1 MPGVRIGQIL
11 PMGLPGE
18 MRVVE
23 DVPTHFADLVVA
35 NAPRSIGLSG
45 GDTARRCYERLA
57 ARPFDW
63 SDIEVFFSDERFVPP
78 EHAESNEGMARA
90 VLLDA
95 VHPKVI
101 HSMYWPG
108 PIEAAA
114 DAYHA
119 LVRDSPPI
127 DLLHLGLGPD
137 GHTASLFPGSPALA
151 VDDRF
156 VVATES
162 AQHPHTR
169 LTFTVPAI
177 ARSPLVVVTVSGAE
191 KRDALA
197 RIRAGEDLPAARIS
211 AKRVLWLADEGA
223 AG

>member
-1 MPGVRIGQIL
+1 
-11 PMGLPGE
+11 

-78 EHAESNEGMARA
+78 EHPESNEGMVRA

-162 AQHPHTR
+162 AQHPHPR
-169 LTFTVPAI
+169 LTFTAPAI

-211 AKRVLWLADEGA
+211 AERVLWLADEAA